1 MRKPS
6 PSTQGWKPIS
16 KRRTRRPILFCQSL
30 QVSDKPAASRTIHL
44 ASTLP
49 CWSPIWPIECL
60 SLRGEIRRFQAFR
73 AIKVLICVAV
83 PFLMVSCRPMGLVV
97 FRWRLSANAGQYD
110 RESYGRFHHQS
121 TDGDRTRELRRIG
134 IRRIGGCSRQT
145 VVSDVDGNWAVDE
158 PGLRR

>member
-83 PFLMVSCRPMGLVV
+83 PFLMVSCRPNGTCGLQVASQRQCRTVRPRVV
-97 FRWRLSANAGQYD
+97 RSVPPSVDRRRSYQRTAAYRNPTDRRLLPPDGSI
-110 RESYGRFHHQS
+110 GR
-121 TDGDRTRELRRIG
+121 
-134 IRRIGGCSRQT
+134 
-145 VVSDVDGNWAVDE
+145 
-158 PGLRR
+158 